1 MKSMTVSRSAAVL
14 AALLGVVSFARAG
27 ALDEAWIKGTTDKAP
42 VFYKSGEAM
51 TFTLEPQDVKG
62 ELNAGEYFLRW
73 ERTGDDG
80 VTDKGKE
87 PFDGKTPF
95 VYKTSIAKPGFV
107 RLYAE
112 VVDAKGKAYTKKFTG
127 DATTPEGKI
136 AMNKFEKAKK
146 SVFFDGGAAA
156 DIDSLEPGAPE
167 PKDFDA
173 FWANERAELAKVPF
187 NAKRVEV
194 PCQNPDVTLYAVSI
208 DCTGGAP
215 VTGYLSIPKAAA
227 KGRKFGIHVSTHG
240 YGVREHVAPK
250 KPHAAAILFDI
261 NAHGMLLR
269 EFGGTDEYYK
279 TLGAKIGSNGY
290 SYAFDP
296 VQNSNPQTAYFRGM
310 ILRLIRAIEYVK
322 SFQEW
327 DGKTLTVTGGSQG
340 GAYSIWAAGCGEG
353 VTRISCSVNGF
364 CDCGAELV
372 GRLKGPWPKIK
383 YVEPLGYFDP
393 VNFAKRVPTT
403 CRVDITR
410 AGLGDYTCQPSSL
423 AILWNN
429 LKCPK
434 SIVWVQG
441 SEHGYVPPEYAG
453 RDTRR
458 SAAFSA
464 GGIEIGCEYPG
475 GNVKVNLINDEKGV
489 VSLEP
494 DMRDSTGRWFHWDF
508 TISGAA
514 GKKLR
519 FKFPEGYEYISSL
532 GPAICSDGKTWR
544 WLRPDGTRHEPANA
558 FEYTFGKDENK
569 VRFATAIPYSQ
580 KDWDA
585 FTAKWRGSK
594 DVKFETLCKSQS
606 GMRDTELVR
615 VPCRRNAKWLF
626 VFTARHHACE
636 TSASPVVEGVFE
648 ELMSG
653 SPEARW
659 ARDNAE
665 CLFVP
670 FMDKDGVEEGDQG
683 KNRKPHD
690 HNRDYVAERYTSVK
704 ALKALIEKESKG
716 KQLVFI
722 DNHSPHV
729 RSLPNGPEQDEIFS
743 FGSSDATLDAHWN
756 EFRRNWIETQ
766 KGGKLNYD
774 GKFDIKAGEG
784 YDKQVEEQR
793 ARGLM
798 GSRAWASS
806 VPGSYLVTCCEFGY
820 SRCGGVFSFPAARE
834 LGHSMFKAAV
844 RTAKSAK

>member
-1 MKSMTVSRSAAVL
+1 MRKASSIAVAAAFAFAASL
-14 AALLGVVSFARAG
+14 ANAG
-27 ALDEAWIKGTTDKAP
+27 ILDDAWLKGTTDKAP
-42 VFYKSGEAM
+42 VFYRPGETM
-51 TFTLEPQDVKG
+51 VFTIEPQDVKG
-62 ELNAGEYFLRW
+62 ELGDGEYFLRW

-95 VYKTSIAKPGFV
+95 TYKTSIAKPGFV

-112 VVDAKGKAYTKKFTG
+112 VVDAKGKVYTKKFTG

-146 SVFFDGGAAA
+146 AVFFDGGAAA

-167 PKDFDA
+167 PKDFDE
-173 FWANERAELAKVPF
+173 FWAKERAELAKVPF

-194 PCQNPDVTLYAVSI
+194 PCQNPDVTLYAVSL

-215 VTGYLSIPKAAA
+215 VTGYLSIPKAVE
-227 KGRKFGIHVSTHG
+227 KGRKYGIRVGTFG
-240 YGVREHVAPK
+240 YGVREQVAPK

-279 TLGAKIGSNGY
+279 GLGKRVGSNGY

-296 VQNSNPQTAYFRGM
+296 EQNSNPQTAYFRGM
-310 ILRLIRAIEYVK
+310 ILRLIRAIEYVRTLPG
-322 SFQEW
+322 W
-327 DGKTLTVTGGSQG
+327 DGKTLHVTGGSQG
-340 GAYSIWAAGCGEG
+340 GAYAIWGAGCGEG
-353 VTRISCSVNGF
+353 VTFASSTVTGF

-393 VNFAKRVPTT
+393 VNFAKRVPAS
-403 CRVDITR
+403 CRVEIPR
-410 AGLGDYTCQPSSL
+410 AGLGDYTCQPSSI
-423 AILWNN
+423 AVLWNS

-434 SIVWVQG
+434 SILWMQG

-475 GNVKVNLINDEKGV
+475 GNVKVTSIDDEKGV
-489 VSLEP
+489 VKLEP
-494 DMRDSTGRWFHWDF
+494 DMRDSEGRWFHWDF

-514 GKKLR
+514 DKKLR
-519 FKFPEGYEYISSL
+519 FKFPDGYEYLSSL

-569 VRFATAIPYSQ
+569 VRFSTSIPYSQ

-585 FTAKWRGSK
+585 FTAKWRKSS

-615 VPCRRNAKWLF
+615 VPCRGKAKWLF

-653 SPEARW
+653 SPEVKWLRA
-659 ARDNAE
+659 NAD

-683 KNRKPHD
+683 KNRRPHD

-704 ALKALIEKESKG
+704 ALKALVERESQG
-716 KQLVFI
+716 KRLVFI

-729 RSLPNGPEQDEIFS
+729 RSLPNGPEQDEVFS
-743 FGSSDATLDAHWN
+743 FGASDKEQDAVWN
-756 EFRRNWIETQ
+756 LFRSNWIETQ

-784 YDKQVEEQR
+784 YDKQVAEQR

-806 VPGSYLVTCCEFGY
+806 LPNCHLSTCCEYGY

-834 LGHSMFKAAV
+834 LGHSMLKALA
-844 RTAKSAK
+844 RTAKAAK